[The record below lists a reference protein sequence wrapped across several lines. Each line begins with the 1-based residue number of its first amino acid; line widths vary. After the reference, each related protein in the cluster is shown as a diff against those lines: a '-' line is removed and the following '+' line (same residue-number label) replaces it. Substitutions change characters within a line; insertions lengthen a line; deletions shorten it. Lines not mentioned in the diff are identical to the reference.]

1 MTLNCTAKLDEI
13 PPHRL
18 YTMYL
23 YRYAVVNV
31 SIILYIYHMHTYT
44 SCTLYVRVSWGV
56 RVT

>member
-23 YRYAVVNV
+23 YRYVVVHV
-31 SIILYIYHMHTYT
+31 SIYHMHTYVHVVYAIRT
-44 SCTLYVRVSWGV
+44 RELGQIKIA
-56 RVT
+56 